1 MSKEL
6 AAFGWELAG
15 EFVSCWDVLD
25 RGENV
30 ISQLSVVVFEDRGG
44 YVVEVRVDR
53 VCCICGNL
61 GRSGVGSRVAM
72 EFLSVKA
79 SVRAQDGV
87 ASDGIGLFVCW
98 GWVAPAVQ
106 RAWHVS
112 FELSGLSGAKDD
124 GFAVVVDDAL
134 GDESMK
140 VRSTIDDGEWK
151 VFKMVAEGFFGA
163 VPERV
168 GGWSARCEWI
178 ERFDVRG
185 GVVDWREGMS
195 VLVCVAGCYH
205 VEGR

>member
-1 MSKEL
+1 MT
-6 AAFGWELAG
+6 
-15 EFVSCWDVLD
+15 
-25 RGENV
+25 R
-30 ISQLSVVVFEDRGG
+30 
-44 YVVEVRVDR
+44 
-53 VCCICGNL
+53 
-61 GRSGVGSRVAM
+61 
-72 EFLSVKA
+72 
-79 SVRAQDGV
+79 
-87 ASDGIGLFVCW
+87 
-98 GWVAPAVQ
+98 
-106 RAWHVS
+106 
-112 FELSGLSGAKDD
+112 AKDD

-205 VEGR
+205 VEGRLFVIAGERHLAGRPDRCVREKCGCPLQRARTTPPFVTV